1 MPTAPSLDVKIV
13 YSATKR
19 RRASGKP
26 RPTGTP
32 SRSSRLILLAALN
45 LVVAGSLYYGIWW
58 RVDKFIYLKLM
69 LTMPLPGVD
78 VDAATGF
85 LRPNPAGATAS
96 PPAATD
102 EPGPAPTS
110 RFAPETTQVVMVAT
124 SYGWLTLAT
133 FVTCVLAFSA
143 GTLFGWRGG
152 QVWRR
157 AGLVL
162 AGIALLVLIGAAY
175 ASWSKYG
182 AEYPPAH
189 LRAGMGGLGL
199 VVALIG
205 VAVGRGQHG
214 WLRGAA
220 VAIILA
226 GVGSA
231 LAVYLGTL
239 CDAIKPD
246 ELPMSLIPFLFVVF
260 AVHSLWGWILLPI
273 ASRID
278 R

>member
-1 MPTAPSLDVKIV
+1 MRTAPPLDVKVV
-13 YSATKR
+13 YSAAKR

-26 RPTGTP
+26 RPAGAP
-32 SRSSRLILLAALN
+32 SRSSRLILLAVLN
-45 LVVAGSLYYGIWW
+45 LVVAGALYYGIWW
-58 RVDKFIYLKLM
+58 RVDKFIYLRLM
-69 LTMPLPGVD
+69 MHTPLLGVD
-78 VDAATGF
+78 IDATSGF
-85 LRPNPAGATAS
+85 LVPNPAGAPES

-102 EPGPAPTS
+102 EVGPLPTS
-110 RFAPETTQVVMVAT
+110 GFAPETTQVVMVAT

-133 FVTCVLAFSA
+133 FATCVLAFSA

-152 QVWRR
+152 QAWRR

-162 AGIALLVLIGAAY
+162 AGIALLVLIGAAF

-199 VVALIG
+199 IITLIG
-205 VAVGRGQHG
+205 VAVGRGRRG

-220 VAIILA
+220 GATILA
-226 GVGSA
+226 GVGTA

-246 ELPMSLIPFLFVVF
+246 ELPVSLIPFLFVVF

-273 ASRID
+273 ASRIG

>member
-1 MPTAPSLDVKIV
+1 MPTAPTLDVKVI
-13 YSATKR
+13 YSAAKR
-19 RRASGKP
+19 RRANVRP
-26 RPTGTP
+26 RAAGAP
-32 SRSSRLILLAALN
+32 SQSSRLVLLAVLN

-85 LRPNPAGATAS
+85 LRPNPAGAAES

-102 EPGPAPTS
+102 EVGPVPTS
-110 RFAPETTQVVMVAT
+110 GFAPETTQVVMVAT
-124 SYGWLTLAT
+124 SYGWLALAT
-133 FVTCVLAFSA
+133 FATCVLAFSA

-152 QVWRR
+152 QAWRR

-162 AGIALLVLIGAAY
+162 AGIALLVLIGAAC

-189 LRAGMGGLGL
+189 LRVGYGMLGVLITLVGLT
-199 VVALIG
+199 
-205 VAVGRGQHG
+205 VGRGLHG

-226 GVGSA
+226 GAGSA

-239 CDAIKPD
+239 CDAIRPD
-246 ELPMSLIPFLFVVF
+246 ELPISLVPFLVLVF